1 MRKPAFCIICKN
13 ESADQ
18 LYRLCGNRKSD
29 QRLPLSYRDS
39 SLASQPLKRK
49 DPTQWIVLMLMI
61 TIRYQ
66 NFILTAHSS
75 DYTDIL
81 KQYNPSTSQ
90 TPNFKLLYIFCDSV
104 FQFTWDLVEN
114 PKDRFSHD
122 AAHILSTQHI
132 SSLALRFLN
141 QQVGFIQPWLVTV

>member
-18 LYRLCGNRKSD
+18 LCRLCGNRKFD
-29 QRLPLSYRDS
+29 QRLPLSYTDS

-49 DPTQWIVLMLMI
+49 DPTQWIVLMLMV
-61 TIRYQ
+61 TIKYQ

-81 KQYNPSTSQ
+81 KQYNPSTYQ
-90 TPNFKLLYIFCDSV
+90 THNFKLISIFCDSV

-122 AAHILSTQHI
+122 AAHILSSQLI

-141 QQVGFIQPWLVTV
+141 Q